1 MAHAPAARRPR
12 SRHWWT
18 KHHDFVPR
26 GVELD
31 GRAGDDE
38 EARAHGDEDDELQG
52 STAACAFEYM
62 TRTGSRASVGVVLDA
77 ERNFYSVLARKARAW
92 WMSRVGTID
101 WRVLGCVDHLRDR
114 RPPGG
119 QLPRLSPELRAEL
132 RVFRGEGASAARARI
147 PSMSA
152 SAEPPLAMLTHD
164 AFMMPGRTHR
174 ANAAIAAPSA
184 SSWLVLDTD
193 RISET
198 DDGSAIGGSAAVFTT
213 RAARTFF
220 AQQLSTWIL
229 EATTSPPARWTA
241 PAPAVSALRARIA
254 RGRAR

>member
-1 MAHAPAARRPR
+1 MSITCAIDVSQVASSLAFLRSFAPSCASFGEKAR
-12 SRHWWT
+12 
-18 KHHDFVPR
+18 V
-26 GVELD
+26 
-31 GRAGDDE
+31 
-38 EARAHGDEDDELQG
+38 G
-52 STAACAFEYM
+52 STSED
-62 TRTGSRASVGVVLDA
+62 T
-77 ERNFYSVLARKARAW
+77 
-92 WMSRVGTID
+92 
-101 WRVLGCVDHLRDR
+101 
-114 RPPGG
+114 
-119 QLPRLSPELRAEL
+119 
-132 RVFRGEGASAARARI
+132 

-241 PAPAVSALRARIA
+241 PAPADRKSVV
-254 RGRAR
+254 